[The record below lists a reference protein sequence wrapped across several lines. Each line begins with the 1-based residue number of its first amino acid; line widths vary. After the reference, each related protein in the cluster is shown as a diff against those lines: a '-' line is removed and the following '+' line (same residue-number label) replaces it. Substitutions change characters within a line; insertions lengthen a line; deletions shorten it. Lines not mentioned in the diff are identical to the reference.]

1 MRLLKRR
8 TNTENEVKMKDIVNK
23 AVKLFFSVI
32 RSLSE
37 KLFHAA
43 GHELTEEKWATIE
56 QFIKFCFVGA
66 TNAAISYITH
76 CVVLFFIEGKVPGD
90 YLISSTCGFILSVLN
105 AFILNNRFVFKAEHT
120 SKLDIAKALLKT
132 FASYASTGLLL
143 NYVLLYLLCD
153 CLGMSKY
160 IAPLVVMAVTT
171 PVNFI
176 LNKFWAF
183 RKKKTSD
190 DK

>member
-1 MRLLKRR
+1 MRIIKNVYTWGLSILK
-8 TNTENEVKMKDIVNK
+8 
-23 AVKLFFSVI
+23 KLSQAAF
-32 RSLSE
+32 R
-37 KLFHAA
+37 KL
-43 GHELTEEKWATIE
+43 GHELTDEKWMTIE
-56 QFIKFCFVGA
+56 QFIKFCLVGA

-120 SKLDIAKALLKT
+120 SKLDIARALLKT

-143 NYVLLYLLCD
+143 NYVLLYLFCD
-153 CLGMSKY
+153 CLSMSKY
-160 IAPLVVMAVTT
+160 IAPLVVMAITT

-183 RKKKTSD
+183 RKKKASE